1 MTIKSM
7 TGPETGSD
15 VAGRDSGSRFG
26 RRRSPSCIPVRFSS
40 LRRFRRIICRK
51 PDGYVN
57 VSGKT
62 LHRSAWLSQQSLE
75 GPSICLGKRMMAFRK
90 LARR

>member
-7 TGPETGSD
+7 TGPEN
-15 VAGRDSGSRFG
+15 
-26 RRRSPSCIPVRFSS
+26 RRRCRRAGIPGVRSVGGAALTVFRLPFSS

-51 PDGYVN
+51 PEGHMN
-57 VSGKT
+57 VPGKT

-75 GPSICLGKRMMAFRK
+75 GPSIRLGKRMMDFRK
-90 LARR
+90 LAR